1 MGRVRLLDEGVR
13 NKIAAGEV
21 IQSPRSVVK
30 ELLENALDAGAGRVE
45 VEIWQG
51 GKEKISTSDN
61 GCGMERDDVL
71 LAVARYAT
79 SKISKVED
87 LSRIMTYGF
96 RGEALASIGTVS
108 RVAIETRPRGQ
119 DAGTRVLV
127 EAGEIKET
135 VDCGRDYGTAIAVHD
150 LFFNLPVR
158 RKFLKSAEYEKRSVV
173 DLVKSYVIAN
183 PEVGFKLSGD
193 GKVLLGFEPV
203 PDYAARIR
211 QVFSRTYPKLF
222 ALYEKGEPLC
232 VAGFFSRPGDE
243 TLEDSFRY
251 IIVNGRP
258 VQHRAV
264 YRAVVEAL
272 GRPQHKPSFAIYIQ
286 SDPGFV
292 DVNIHPAK
300 TEVKFNDERYAQD
313 FIFQAIKRQLAKT
326 THPAETV
333 SEGLFPYAVEVDR
346 ERGEEF
352 WQLHN
357 TYIVAPTRTGMI
369 IVDQHVA
376 HERIIFESILKTKP
390 AVQRLLFP
398 VIIELEPLEFDVYQ
412 TIKVYL
418 GEMGMEIKEFSGNV
432 VVIDTLPAGTRVN
445 RDELKGLFT
454 ELAGLKTELTKR
466 REEIAKV
473 IACKTAI
480 KAGDRLTPAEMQNL
494 IDRLFACAN
503 PYICPHGRPTVIK
516 FTLDELGHRFGR
528 T

>member
-1 MGRVRLLDEGVR
+1 MLDTDVR

-21 IQSPRSVVK
+21 IQNPRSVVK

-45 VEIWQG
+45 VEIRQG
-51 GKEKISTSDN
+51 GKEKISASDD

-79 SKISKVED
+79 SKISKIED

-96 RGEALASIGTVS
+96 RGEALASIGI
-108 RVAIETRPRGQ
+108 VARLSVETRARHQ
-119 DAGTRVLV
+119 DVGTRVLI
-127 EAGEIKET
+127 EAGEMKET
-135 VDCGRDYGTAIAVHD
+135 VDWGRDFGTVVTVHD

-158 RKFLKSAEYEKRSVV
+158 RRFLKSAEYEKRNVV
-173 DLVKSYVIAN
+173 DLVRSYVVAN
-183 PEVGFKLSGD
+183 PQVGFKLTSD
-193 GKVLLGFEPV
+193 GKVLLQFEPV
-203 PDYAARIR
+203 PDYAARIK
-211 QVFSRTYPKLF
+211 QVFGRTYAKLF
-222 ALYEKGEPLC
+222 ALDEKGEPLQ
-232 VAGFFSRPGDE
+232 VTGFLSRPGDE
-243 TLEDSFRY
+243 TIEDGFQY
-251 IIVNGRP
+251 IIINGRP

-272 GRPQHKPSFAIYIQ
+272 GRPQHKPSFCVYIQ
-286 SDPGFV
+286 SDPGFL

-300 TEVKFNDERYAQD
+300 TEVKFKDERYAQD

-326 THPAETV
+326 TQPTVTV
-333 SEGLFPYAVEVDR
+333 SEGLFPYGIEADR

-376 HERIIFESILKTKP
+376 HERIIFESILKAKP
-390 AVQRLLFP
+390 ALQRLLFP
-398 VIIELEPLEFDVYQ
+398 VIIELEPPAFEAYQ
-412 TIKVYL
+412 RIKVHL
-418 GEMGMEIKEFSGNV
+418 GEMGMETKEFSGNV
-432 VVIDTLPAGTRVN
+432 VVIDTLPAGTKAN
-445 RDELKGLFT
+445 RDELKNLFA
-454 ELAGLKTELTKR
+454 EVSGMKTELVRK

-516 FTLDELGHRFGR
+516 FSLDELGHRFGR